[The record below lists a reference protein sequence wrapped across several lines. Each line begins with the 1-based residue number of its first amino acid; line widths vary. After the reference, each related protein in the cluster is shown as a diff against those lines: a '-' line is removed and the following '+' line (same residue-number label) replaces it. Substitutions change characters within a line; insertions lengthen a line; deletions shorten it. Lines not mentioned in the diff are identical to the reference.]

1 MGTESGKKLQKL
13 LDLHKPGS
21 ALLAS
26 WLESRD
32 ISYDLQRRYRKSG
45 WLESLGRGAFKRPKN
60 EVSWQGALHAL
71 QSQAGLKVHTGGVTA
86 LPLQGLAHYVRLQ
99 RETVYLFS
107 PPGITLPSWFRRHD
121 WGVLISHVRTSFLP
135 SDLGLTCQKQ
145 EASTIRMSCP
155 ERAILEC
162 LYLVPNRFDLMECHQ
177 LMTGLVNLRP
187 GVVQELLEACRSIKV
202 KRLFL
207 YLADKAGHQWFKF
220 LDREKL
226 DLGKGDRTIVKGG
239 VYVADFGIVIPE
251 ELARA

>member
-1 MGTESGKKLQKL
+1 MSAETERKLQKL
-13 LDLHKPGS
+13 VDLHKPGS
-21 ALLAS
+21 VLLAS
-26 WLESRD
+26 WLDSLG
-32 ISYDLQRRYRKSG
+32 ISYGLQRRYRKSG
-45 WLESLGRGAFKRPKN
+45 WLEAMGRGVFKRPKD

-71 QSQAGLKVHTGGVTA
+71 QSQAGLKVHAGALTA
-86 LPLQGLAHYVRLQ
+86 LSLQGLAHYMRLQ

-107 PPGITLPSWFRRHD
+107 PPAITLPSWFRRHD
-121 WGVLISHVRTSFLP
+121 WGISISHVRTSFLP
-135 SDLGLTCQKQ
+135 SDLGL
-145 EASTIRMSCP
+145 ASLRQGAFANRISSP

-162 LYLVPNRFDLMECHQ
+162 LYLAPNRFDLMECHQ
-177 LMTGLVNLRP
+177 LMTGLANLRP
-187 GVVQELLEACRSIKV
+187 GLVQELLEACRSIKV